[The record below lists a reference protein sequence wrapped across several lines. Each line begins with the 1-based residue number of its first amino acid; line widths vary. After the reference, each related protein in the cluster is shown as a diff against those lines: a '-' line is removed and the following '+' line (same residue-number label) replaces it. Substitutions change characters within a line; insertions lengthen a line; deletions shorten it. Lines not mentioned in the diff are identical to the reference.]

1 MMISRRIG
9 LGALS
14 TFGLTAMTGACYA
27 KTNPTIRVTKGRG
40 CGCCT
45 AWANILEQHG
55 FTVVEESKHPSALVM
70 QKKALGIPED
80 LFSCHTATIDGY
92 IVEGHVPPQDI
103 LRILQEK
110 PIALGIAVAGMPY
123 GSPGMGPEDARE
135 SYNVILFKK
144 GGTQEIYSSYDAAA
158 E

>member
-1 MMISRRIG
+1 MMISRRVALGG
-9 LGALS
+9 LCTL
-14 TFGLTAMTGACYA
+14 GLTAMTGACYA
-27 KTNPTIRVTKGRG
+27 NTNLTIQVTKGRG

-45 AWANILEQHG
+45 AWTKHLEQYG
-55 FTVVEESKHPSALVM
+55 FTVADESKHPAALIM

-80 LFSCHTATIDGY
+80 LYSCHTATIGGY

-103 LRILQEK
+103 RRLLQEN
-110 PIALGIAVAGMPY
+110 PVALGIAVAGMPY

-135 SYNVILFKK
+135 SYDVILFKK
-144 GGTQEIYSSYDAAA
+144 DGSQEIYSSYDASA